1 MSRRGRENV
10 RLLNLSNGP
19 GEDFFFFLKRLL
31 AAYEKEKNKV

>member
-1 MSRRGRENV
+1 MSLRGKENV

-19 GEDFFFFLKRLL
+19 GEDFFFFEMAL